1 MNEQQNVAKNI
12 KIVIIGF
19 LVNNLINHDE
29 FMYFYFLS
37 SVLRYPLRF
46 LPKKKKFGSSLTPV
60 VCRRATCLF
69 TLLVFAWAKRCSTYN
84 AFLFCLSSSCLLCT
98 LYCQFILIVH
108 FWLPL
113 RYSLT
118 VVEKTRVLEQWR
130 LPNRKVHRRHCHVT
144 GCMTSSYWL
153 PTERGMPGSGFH
165 ILGPFWRGGARSSIA
180 KKN

>member
-69 TLLVFAWAKRCSTYN
+69 TLLVFA
-84 AFLFCLSSSCLLCT
+84 
-98 LYCQFILIVH
+98 
-108 FWLPL
+108 
-113 RYSLT
+113 
-118 VVEKTRVLEQWR
+118 
-130 LPNRKVHRRHCHVT
+130 
-144 GCMTSSYWL
+144 
-153 PTERGMPGSGFH
+153 
-165 ILGPFWRGGARSSIA
+165 
-180 KKN
+180 